1 MVRKINYR
9 LFKINTYGSK
19 MIVEVDDNYNE
30 EVKELRKNIQFDS
43 IGYKLNLF
51 VYLAELTVQGYI
63 ITSVTEF
70 NLDGSK
76 PKVSYANNKD
86 FKRMVKFFENQ
97 KNNI

>member
-19 MIVEVDDNYNE
+19 MIVEVDDNYDE

-86 FKRMVKFFENQ
+86 FKKMVKFFENQ

>member
-19 MIVEVDDNYNE
+19 MIVEVDDDYDE
-30 EVKELRKNIQFDS
+30 EVKELRKTIQFDS

-51 VYLAELTVQGYI
+51 AYLAELTVQGYI

-76 PKVSYANNKD
+76 PKVPYANNKD
-86 FKRMVKFFENQ
+86 FKRMVKFFEDK
-97 KNNI
+97 KNSI

>member
-19 MIVEVDDNYNE
+19 MIVEVDDDYDE

-97 KNNI
+97 KKNI

>member
-1 MVRKINYR
+1 MVRKIDYR

-19 MIVEVDDNYNE
+19 MIVEVDDNYDE

>member
-1 MVRKINYR
+1 MVRKIDYR

-19 MIVEVDDNYNE
+19 MIVEVDDNYDE
-30 EVKELRKNIQFDS
+30 KVKELRKNIQFDS